1 MKSQITVHTC
11 FALIA
16 STFWFSCKD
25 DSYVDEEERGEKTK
39 KHFRDGVIFYR
50 WFGLRN
56 PPLCRHYHIIF
67 QLHLS
72 HLNG

>member
-39 KHFRDGVIFYR
+39 KHFRDGVIFTGGLAYVIRRCVVTTISFFNFIYR
-50 WFGLRN
+50 T
-56 PPLCRHYHIIF
+56 
-67 QLHLS
+67 
-72 HLNG
+72 